1 MDDIYFTSLIISF
14 IFLVSKFFEMRF
26 ITKENKSLKSI
37 IIDSIIVYI
46 SVVVGYYI
54 IQQFSLKSNIL
65 TEAPVFVDKPAF

>member
-1 MDDIYFTSLIISF
+1 
-14 IFLVSKFFEMRF
+14 MRF

-54 IQQFSLKSNIL
+54 MQQFSLKSNIL